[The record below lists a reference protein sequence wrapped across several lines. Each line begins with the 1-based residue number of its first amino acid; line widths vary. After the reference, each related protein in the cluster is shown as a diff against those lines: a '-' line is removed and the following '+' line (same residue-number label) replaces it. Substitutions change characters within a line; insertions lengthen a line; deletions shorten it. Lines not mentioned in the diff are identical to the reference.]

1 MIRNKRMPVKPLPDD
16 IDKAILNL
24 IQSDFPMEQRPF
36 ARIADM
42 LAPEIK
48 INEAEIIQRVKRL
61 KKDGIIR
68 RIGGNFSP
76 DSLGFVSTLCAGR
89 VDEQNIEL
97 FAETVNQFPGV
108 THNYIREN
116 KYNIWFTIIAPS
128 RKHIE
133 DILSSIRNKTG
144 ITDLMN
150 LPATRVFKVRA
161 HFKLPAGDTAE

>member
-1 MIRNKRMPVKPLPDD
+1 MPVKPITDD

-36 ARIADM
+36 TCISDT

-48 INEAEIIQRVKRL
+48 IGEAEIIQRVKRL

-76 DSLGFVSTLCAGR
+76 DRLGFVSTLCAAR
-89 VDEQNIEL
+89 VDEQHL
-97 FAETVNQFPGV
+97 KRFAETVNQFPGI

-116 KYNIWFTIIAPS
+116 KYNVWFTIIAPS

-133 DILSSIRNKTG
+133 DILSSIREKTG

-161 HFKLPAGDTAE
+161 HFKLPTGDTAA